1 MDRYNY
7 VIVSLIALF
16 VISCSHV
23 ISKEV
28 RQQAIRNVPFKNILK
43 NPSAY
48 ENNVFILG
56 GIISETKNSD
66 QGTEIE
72 IVQSPLDRYGYFINR
87 DLSEGRFIV
96 LSSKMLD
103 PLIYKE
109 GRYIT
114 VAGRLTGTRTQML
127 GDLEYSYPLI
137 ESRELFL
144 WKEERYY
151 WSEYYYDPYYYSPY
165 YIPYP
170 YYWSYPSHHRL
181 YGPYP
186 WYW

>member
-1 MDRYNY
+1 
-7 VIVSLIALF
+7 
-16 VISCSHV
+16 
-23 ISKEV
+23 
-28 RQQAIRNVPFKNILK
+28 
-43 NPSAY
+43 
-48 ENNVFILG
+48 VFILG

-96 LSSKMLD
+96 SSSRMLD

-151 WSEYYYDPYYYSPY
+151 
-165 YIPYP
+165 
-170 YYWSYPSHHRL
+170 
-181 YGPYP
+181 
-186 WYW
+186 

>member
-1 MDRYNY
+1 MGRYNY
-7 VIVSLIALF
+7 VIVPLFFLF
-16 VISCSHV
+16 VISCSYV

-28 RQQAIRNVPFKNILK
+28 RQQAIRNVPFKNILE

-56 GIISETKNSD
+56 GIISETKNSN

-87 DLSEGRFIV
+87 DYSEGRFIV
-96 LSSKMLD
+96 SSSKMLD

-114 VAGRLTGTRTQML
+114 VAGRLTGMRTKLL

-137 ESRELFL
+137 ESIELFL

-151 WSEYYYDPYYYSPY
+151 WSEYYYDPYYYRPY

-181 YGPYP
+181 HGPYP